1 MGFTNS
7 SDISSLEQEQAP
19 STPGSAQKVLVLGW
33 VGGEGCV
40 EALTYTPPPTS
51 PQTSTG
57 VCGKPSD
64 RGGGQKEEEDPARFA
79 ASIKQAVE
87 GAWAAAST

>member
-1 MGFTNS
+1 MRQGAWMLTWPRALPDPS
-7 SDISSLEQEQAP
+7 VVGTSLPVTPSGQDGHHGGQCSL
-19 STPGSAQKVLVLGW
+19 STPGSAQKLLVLGR

-57 VCGKPSD
+57 VCGKLRD
-64 RGGGQKEEEDPARFA
+64 TGGRQK
-79 ASIKQAVE
+79 
-87 GAWAAAST
+87 